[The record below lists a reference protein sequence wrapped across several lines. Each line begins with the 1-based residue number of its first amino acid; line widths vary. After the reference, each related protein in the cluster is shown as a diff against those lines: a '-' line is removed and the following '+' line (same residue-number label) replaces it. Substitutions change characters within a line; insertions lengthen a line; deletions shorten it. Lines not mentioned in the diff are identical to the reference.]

1 MKALKICHKKCIDSS
16 ILFPHPR
23 GFPFRLKLKE
33 LAENHLNIV
42 IQRNLSNYVLKNVP
56 EGDKEKDLEN
66 TMKNKNDAE
75 NENENENGNGNES
88 EIIDKIDK
96 SHDIPKKSI
105 STISSTPHRL
115 GHDSVEDASTAMRL
129 IYLKIQKGPQYGT
142 KIGSSSNARVSL
154 AQFFQGTGICSRIR
168 VENVEKLN
176 GVLNIA
182 MKVKNGKKDET
193 DIHFSENAD
202 RQESD
207 SSLLCSEEHSAEHS
221 LETMDISPETS
232 FFSESLSEC
241 RAMQACLKSNSTFHP
256 HGLKDELLS
265 KIKNY
270 FGDCE
275 NENEIHKN
283 NENSELNENEK
294 TKVTE
299 MENKIIEINRKKNS
313 LKPQKFCYF
322 GLKYSNDMKE
332 FEMKEIISKLQSS
345 LESNGLGYMLII
357 TAQPPLSTVTNLL
370 KQRKACDNAQSVS
383 RWTAALDYQLKEAY
397 SKCNKTQMITITS
410 TS

>member
-42 IQRNLSNYVLKNVP
+42 IQRNLSNYVLKNVR
-56 EGDKEKDLEN
+56 EGDEERDLEN
-66 TMKNKNDAE
+66 MMKNKNEVE
-75 NENENENGNGNES
+75 NENENENGNES
-88 EIIDKIDK
+88 EIIDKFEK
-96 SHDIPKKSI
+96 SQDIPKKSI
-105 STISSTPHRL
+105 STISLTPRRL

-154 AQFFQGTGICSRIR
+154 AQFFQGTGICSRIL
-168 VENVEKLN
+168 VENEENL
-176 GVLNIA
+176 
-182 MKVKNGKKDET
+182 KNGKKDET
-193 DIHFSENAD
+193 DSHFSKNDEREENN
-202 RQESD
+202 
-207 SSLLCSEEHSAEHS
+207 SSLLCLEEHSPEHS
-221 LETMDISPETS
+221 LETMDISPETA

-241 RAMQACLKSNSTFHP
+241 QAMQSCLKSNSTFHP
-256 HGLKDELLS
+256 QGLKDELLL
-265 KIKNY
+265 KIQNY
-270 FGDCE
+270 FGYCE
-275 NENEIHKN
+275 NENEINKT
-283 NENSELNENEK
+283 NEKSELNENEK

-299 MENKIIEINRKKNS
+299 TENKIIEINRKKNS

-332 FEMKEIISKLQSS
+332 FEIKEIISRLQSS
-345 LESNGLGYMLII
+345 LESNGPGYMLII
-357 TAQPPLSTVTNLL
+357 TAQPPLSLVTNLL
-370 KQRKACDNAQSVS
+370 KQRKACDSAQSVS

-397 SKCNKTQMITITS
+397 SKCNKTHLITITR